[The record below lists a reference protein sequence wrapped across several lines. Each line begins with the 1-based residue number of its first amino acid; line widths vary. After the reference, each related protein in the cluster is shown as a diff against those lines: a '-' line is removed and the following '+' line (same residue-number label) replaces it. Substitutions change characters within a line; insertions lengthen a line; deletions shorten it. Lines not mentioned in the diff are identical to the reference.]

1 MSVQSNKSHEPSME
15 EVLASIR
22 RIISEEM
29 ENPSRSTAT
38 KNDGQHFEFPWS
50 QTSSNPS
57 MPSAQPKLPQA
68 VSVDVSAH
76 QTQLSDTR
84 HPFMPVA
91 KPIAADPV
99 VDKPVVAHQ
108 ADFQPSKANAE
119 FLSDYF
125 PALVQNNQM
134 RVTPEN
140 IGTPL
145 APVNM
150 SAQPEPPQSILKVQ
164 TESGS
169 GHTISNHP
177 FAGIIPLEKQ
187 DETVKIQTVA
197 VGDEIIAAPTQ
208 PLQPVAALAET
219 DMETLTTVSPAP
231 VHVADTMM
239 AAFIQANLLPA
250 DAPVVPA
257 VAGRLEDVSAP
268 ESPAPIQAVGM
279 AVKPPIAL
287 DTDVAVDTVEPNE
300 PVQNVISEHSFKGLM
315 SDRTANAFSASLSN
329 LTESVKT
336 GNNNGAYPRLDEFVA
351 ELMKPLVRDWMD
363 QNLERIVEEAVRDEI
378 KRVSKLARS

>member
-38 KNDGQHFEFPWS
+38 RNDGQHFEFPWS
-50 QTSSNPS
+50 QTTSNPS
-57 MPSAQPKLPQA
+57 MPVAQPKLPQA
-68 VSVDVSAH
+68 VSADLSAP
-76 QTQLSDTR
+76 QTQSSDTR
-84 HPFMPVA
+84 HPFLPVL
-91 KPIAADPV
+91 KPIAAEPV
-99 VDKPVVAHQ
+99 ADMPVVADL
-108 ADFQPSKANAE
+108 ADIQPSKANAE

-125 PALVQNNQM
+125 PALVQNNQT
-134 RVTPEN
+134 RVTSEKIVAPA
-140 IGTPL
+140 T
-145 APVNM
+145 PVNV
-150 SAQPEPPQSILKVQ
+150 SAQSEAPRSILKVQ

-169 GHTISNHP
+169 ALTTSDHP
-177 FAGIIPLEKQ
+177 FAGIIPLQKQ
-187 DETVKIQTVA
+187 DEVLKIQTVP
-197 VGDEIIAAPTQ
+197 VGDENIAAPTQ
-208 PLQPVAALAET
+208 PIQPVAALAET
-219 DMETLTTVSPAP
+219 DMETVTTMNPAP

-250 DAPVVPA
+250 DVPVAPA
-257 VAGRLEDVSAP
+257 VAARVEDVSAP
-268 ESPAPIQAVGM
+268 ESPAPIQSVGM
-279 AVKPPIAL
+279 AVEPPVAL
-287 DTDVAVDTVEPNE
+287 DTDVVVDTVETME
-300 PVQNVISEHSFKGLM
+300 PVQNVTSEHSFKGLM

-329 LTESVKT
+329 LTESVKP
-336 GNNNGAYPRLDEFVA
+336 GNSNGAYPRLDEFVA